1 MLVPM
6 WMAATGGDTGWLQRG
21 PLGMAWLSPDG
32 LFGLTGWSRLGRAVG
47 ASLFFGT
54 LATILV
60 ATVRVAPDRLAT
72 RGSDL
77 RTLRSAGRRFL
88 PARSVDGLL
97 ADAPATGPVSS
108 EEHPSELQSLML
120 IPYPVC

>member
-72 RGSDL
+72 RGSHL
-77 RTLRSAGRRFL
+77 RR
-88 PARSVDGLL
+88 
-97 ADAPATGPVSS
+97 S
-108 EEHPSELQSLML
+108 EERRVGKEGVRQGRSRWSPDN
-120 IPYPVC
+120 

>member
-6 WMAATGGDTGWLQRG
+6 WMAATGGDTDWLQRG

-32 LFGLTGWSRLGRAVG
+32 LFGLTGWSRRGRAVG

-54 LATILV
+54 LATSLV

-72 RGSDL
+72 RGSSPRMPPSPGRHFL
-77 RTLRSAGRRFL
+77 SQPPAPTPLAGRT
-88 PARSVDGLL
+88 P
-97 ADAPATGPVSS
+97 
-108 EEHPSELQSLML
+108 
-120 IPYPVC
+120 

>member
-6 WMAATGGDTGWLQRG
+6 WMAATGGDTDWLQRG

-88 PARSVDGLL
+88 PADRKS
-97 ADAPATGPVSS
+97 TR
-108 EEHPSELQSLML
+108 SELQSLL
-120 IPYPVC
+120 RISYAVFCLKKKNK